1 MTDTD
6 PRTDGIDSHPDPTT
20 GRDGPTVTP
29 LPQGFARP
37 PSPGRPPDLDRPPA
51 PDRPPGPDRARDSGR
66 TRDSASPDPGY
77 PRNSSLPELFEA
89 RAGAAPQAPAARYR
103 DRVMTYGLLSTA
115 SDRLAARLV
124 AAGVEPGS
132 AVGVCGSRSLEAL
145 VAFLGI
151 LKAGC
156 AYVPLDEDHPPARLR
171 AMAEDAGVHVAV
183 VLPGSTRR
191 IRGLHTRVELGRV
204 TGAAPPDA
212 SGAPDAA
219 DVPDTPDIP
228 PPPSPAATD
237 RAYVM
242 FTSGSTGRPKPVA
255 IAHRGVAQLVLSDPR
270 LPPPGPGDGVLHGYG
285 LSSDASTIEIWSGLL
300 GGACL
305 VLVDREEL
313 LAPAVLEERFRTH
326 GVTVAYLTT
335 SVFHHLART
344 RPGALRGL
352 RFASAGGEAMDPG
365 LAHAV
370 QTACPGTTLVN
381 FYGPTENSVV
391 STAYFLPKL
400 TGDETRVPIGRPFA
414 TSTCRVLRPDGTPAA
429 PGEEGE
435 LYVGGDGL
443 ALEYIGDA
451 ELTAERFVSS
461 PDGPGGRLYRTGD
474 RVVSGTDGLL
484 EYRGRLD
491 RQVKVRGQRI
501 ELDEVE
507 ARLRCHSEVGE
518 AVVELRDGVLAAYLT
533 PARPGGTVPVDAL
546 RTYCGLWLPAQAV
559 PTLIARD
566 RFPVTSGGKV
576 DRTRLLAES
585 GHGEVGAPRGEPWA
599 DTAHGPG
606 RRREP
611 RSGPSGPGTEAEE
624 GPLEALAEVWRLV
637 LRVRPAP
644 TDSFFVIGG
653 DSLLAAEV
661 VARTLALLDLDAAL
675 GSSLIRALLTDPTL
689 EGFAAAVGAHLAPPA
704 GAPRP
709 DAPSRT
715 PRTPATRQAPDA
727 EVDFVRETALGF
739 SLPPAGTPVPRPGD
753 PSDVLLTGASGFVG
767 AFLLDRLL
775 RATTARIHCP
785 VRASGAAHAERRVL
799 AALARYGL
807 SADDTAR
814 RRLVCFPADLA
825 APGLGLSPEHAAD
838 LAACLDLIVHNG
850 ARVNFLY
857 PYSALRAANVE
868 GTREIIGLA
877 ARRRVPVHF
886 LSTVAVLAGF
896 GTAGA
901 REVDEDV
908 RLDHADRLT
917 MGYAESKWVAEG
929 LLRNAAEQGLPVAV
943 YRPYEVTGDRLHG
956 ACNTETAI
964 CSLFKTIAE
973 TGLAPDIALPMDF
986 VPVDHVAET
995 VVYIATRQQAKDRV
1009 YHLTNPRPAVLRDV
1023 LDRMR
1028 AAGCEMRMLPYGE
1041 WVGELVRHVALHPTS
1056 PTAPFVSL
1064 CVDRANQGDISV
1076 KEMYLEGV
1084 FPRLSRRHTEA
1095 ALAGSGL
1102 HCPPVDAAMLDRYL
1116 EYFFTSGYMTRPTVA
1131 PAGAAAVVT

>member
-6 PRTDGIDSHPDPTT
+6 PRTDGIDTHGTDSHPDPTT
-20 GRDGPTVTP
+20 GNPDPTTDPTTSHPDPVADRHGPAVAP
-29 LPQGFARP
+29 LAPGRAHP
-37 PSPGRPPDLDRPPA
+37 PSPVRPRPGRPPDPGRP
-51 PDRPPGPDRARDSGR
+51 G
-66 TRDSASPDPGY
+66 DSAHPDPGY
-77 PRNSSLPELFEA
+77 PRNSSLPHLFEA
-89 RAGAAPQAPAARYR
+89 RAGAAPSAPAARHR
-103 DRVMTYGLLSTA
+103 DRVLTYGQLGA
-115 SDRLAARLV
+115 ESDRLAARLL

-145 VAFLGI
+145 VAFLGV

-183 VLPGSTRR
+183 VLPSGTRR
-191 IRGLHTRVELGRV
+191 IRGLRTRVELGRI
-204 TGAAPPDA
+204 TDAPPA
-212 SGAPDAA
+212 TES
-219 DVPDTPDIP
+219 TPL
-228 PPPSPAATD
+228 PSPAATD

-255 IAHRGVAQLVLSDPR
+255 IAHRGVIQLVLSDPR

-285 LSSDASTIEIWSGLL
+285 LSSDASTVEIWSGLL

-313 LAPAVLEERFRTH
+313 LAPAVLEERFRSQ

-365 LAHAV
+365 LARAV
-370 QTACPGTTLVN
+370 QTACPGTTIVN

-400 TGDETRVPIGRPFA
+400 TGDETHLPIGRPFA
-414 TSTCRVLRPDGTPAA
+414 TSTCHVLRPDGTPAA
-429 PGEEGE
+429 PDEEGE

-451 ELTAERFVSS
+451 KLTAERFISS
-461 PDGPGGRLYRTGD
+461 PYEQGGRLYRTGD
-474 RVVSGTDGLL
+474 RVVRGPDGLL

-491 RQVKVRGQRI
+491 RQVKVRGLRI
-501 ELDEVE
+501 ELDEIE
-507 ARLRCHSEVGE
+507 ARLRGHSEVGE
-518 AVVELRDGVLAAYLT
+518 AVVELHDGVLAAYLT
-533 PARPGGTVPVDAL
+533 PARPGGTLPVDAL
-546 RTYCGLWLPAQAV
+546 RRYCVSWLPAQAV

-576 DRTRLLAES
+576 DRGRLLAES
-585 GHGEVGAPRGEPWA
+585 RHGEGSASRGAS
-599 DTAHGPG
+599 
-606 RRREP
+606 RESAP
-611 RSGPSGPGTEAEE
+611 YTSGPGGGTRSGRGADLD
-624 GPLEALAEVWRLV
+624 GPLEALAEVWRVV

-644 TDSFFVIGG
+644 TDNFFLIGG

-675 GSSLIRALLTDPTL
+675 GSGLIRALLADPTL
-689 EGFAAAVGAHLAPPA
+689 EGFASAVGAHRGRPA
-704 GAPRP
+704 G
-709 DAPSRT
+709 
-715 PRTPATRQAPDA
+715 TRRAGVPPQAPDA
-727 EVDFVRETALGF
+727 EVDFVRESALGF
-739 SLPPAGTPVPRPGD
+739 PLPPARTPAPRPGD

-775 RATTARIHCP
+775 RDTTARIHCP

-799 AALARYGL
+799 AALTRYGL
-807 SADDTAR
+807 RADDTAR
-814 RRLVCFPADLA
+814 QRLVCFPADLA
-825 APGLGLSPEHAAD
+825 APGLGLSAEHAAA
-838 LAACLDLIVHNG
+838 LAACLDLVVHNG
-850 ARVNFLY
+850 AQVNFLY

-868 GTREIIGLA
+868 GTREIVKLA
-877 ARRRVPVHF
+877 APRRVPVHF

-908 RLDHADRLT
+908 RLDHADGLT

-929 LLRNAAEQGLPVAV
+929 LLRDAAEQGLPVAV

-986 VPVDHVAET
+986 VPVDHVAES
-995 VVYIATRQQAKDRV
+995 VVHIATRHRATDRV

-1028 AAGCEMRMLPYGE
+1028 AAGCAMRMLPYGE

-1084 FPRLSRRHTEA
+1084 FPRLSRRNTEA

-1102 HCPPVDAAMLDRYL
+1102 DCPPVDAVMLDRYL
-1116 EYFFTSGYMTRPTVA
+1116 EYFFTSGYMTRPAVA
-1131 PAGAAAVVT
+1131 PVGVATAVP

>member
-20 GRDGPTVTP
+20 GRLGPAVTP
-29 LPQGFARP
+29 LTAGFGHP
-37 PSPGRPPDLDRPPA
+37 PSPGHPPDPGDPP
-51 PDRPPGPDRARDSGR
+51 
-66 TRDSASPDPGY
+66 DSALLDPGY
-77 PRNSSLPELFEA
+77 PRNSGLPELFEA
-89 RAGAAPQAPAARYR
+89 RAAAAPLAPAARHR
-103 DRVMTYGLLSTA
+103 DRVMTYGQLSDG
-115 SDRLAARLV
+115 SDRLAARLL

-204 TGAAPPDA
+204 TDAAPPDA
-212 SGAPDAA
+212 A
-219 DVPDTPDIP
+219 DGTPLP
-228 PPPSPAATD
+228 VAAATD

-255 IAHRGVAQLVLSDPR
+255 IAHRGVAQLVLSDPQ

-313 LAPAVLEERFRTH
+313 LAPAALEERFRTH

-344 RPGALRGL
+344 RPGALSGL

-365 LAHAV
+365 LARAV

-391 STAYFLPKL
+391 STAYVLPKL

-414 TSTCRVLRPDGTPAA
+414 TSTCHVLRPDGTPAA
-429 PGEEGE
+429 PDEEGE

-451 ELTAERFVSS
+451 ELTAERFVSL
-461 PDGPGGRLYRTGD
+461 PVDPGGRLYRTGD
-474 RVVSGTDGLL
+474 RAVRGPDGLL

-507 ARLRCHSEVGE
+507 ARLRSHAEVGE

-533 PARPGGTVPVDAL
+533 PARPGGTLPVDAL
-546 RTYCGLWLPAQAV
+546 RRYCVRWLPAQAV

-576 DRTRLLAES
+576 DRKRLLAES
-585 GHGEVGAPRGEPWA
+585 RHDEVSAPRGETREGAPYGS
-599 DTAHGPG
+599 GPG
-606 RRREP
+606 RET
-611 RSGPSGPGTEAEE
+611 RSGPGAEAD
-624 GPLEALAEVWRLV
+624 GPLEALAEVWQLV

-644 TDSFFVIGG
+644 TDNFFLIGG

-661 VARTLALLDLDAAL
+661 VARTLALLNLDAAL
-675 GSSLIRALLTDPTL
+675 GSGLIRALLSDPTL
-689 EGFAAAVGAHLAPPA
+689 EGFAAAVGAHLRRPA
-704 GAPRP
+704 GL
-709 DAPSRT
+709 
-715 PRTPATRQAPDA
+715 RQAGTAPGAPEA

-739 SLPPAGTPVPRPGD
+739 PLPPARTPLPQPGA

-775 RATTARIHCP
+775 RDTTARIHCP

-799 AALARYGL
+799 AALTRYGL
-807 SADDTAR
+807 RADDAAR
-814 RRLVCFPADLA
+814 QRLVCFPADLA
-825 APGLGLSPEHAAD
+825 APGLGLSPEHAD
-838 LAACLDLIVHNG
+838 GLAACLDLIVHNG
-850 ARVNFLY
+850 AQVNFLY

-877 ARRRVPVHF
+877 APRRVPVHF

-986 VPVDHVAET
+986 VPVDHVAES
-995 VVYIATRQQAKDRV
+995 VVYIATRHRATNRV

-1041 WVGELVRHVALHPTS
+1041 WVGELVRHVSRHPTS

-1076 KEMYLEGV
+1076 KEMYLDGV
-1084 FPRLSRRHTEA
+1084 FPRLSRRNTEA

-1102 HCPPVDAAMLDRYL
+1102 DCPPVDSVMLDRYL
-1116 EYFFTSGYMTRPTVA
+1116 EYFFTSGYMTRPAVA
-1131 PAGAAAVVT
+1131 PVGAAATVS

>member
-1 MTDTD
+1 MSTD
-6 PRTDGIDSHPDPTT
+6 PRTAPHSDLGTASPPDLTT
-20 GRDGPTVTP
+20 EPGPA
-29 LPQGFARP
+29 ARP
-37 PSPGRPPDLDRPPA
+37 PE
-51 PDRPPGPDRARDSGR
+51 
-66 TRDSASPDPGY
+66 PDPGRAPGFTY
-77 PRNSSLPELFEA
+77 PRDRGLPELFEA
-89 RAGAAPQAPAARYR
+89 RSRATPQAPAARYH
-103 DRVMTYGLLSTA
+103 DHVITYGQLGA
-115 SDRLAARLV
+115 DSDHLAARLL

-183 VLPGSTRR
+183 ILPGSTRR
-191 IRGLHTRVELGRV
+191 IRGLHTRIEIDPVAD
-204 TGAAPPDA
+204 TAQAPARRESPRRLPA
-212 SGAPDAA
+212 GTPRPAPK
-219 DVPDTPDIP
+219 
-228 PPPSPAATD
+228 ATD

-255 IAHRGVAQLVLSDPR
+255 IPHRGVVQLVLSEPE

-285 LSSDASTIEIWSGLL
+285 LSSDASTIEIWRGLL

-313 LAPAVLEERFRTH
+313 LSPAALEDCFRTQ
-326 GVTVAYLTT
+326 GVTVAYFTT

-365 LAHAV
+365 LVRAV
-370 QTACPGTTLVN
+370 QEACPDTTVVN

-391 STAYFLPKL
+391 STAYILPKL
-400 TGDETRVPIGRPFA
+400 SEDVADVPIGRAFGA
-414 TSTCRVLRPDGTPAA
+414 STCHVLRPDGTPTA

-451 ELTAERFVSS
+451 ELTAERFVSR
-461 PDGPGGRLYRTGD
+461 PDEPGGRLYRTGD
-474 RVVSGTDGLL
+474 RVAQRHDGLL

-491 RQVKVRGQRI
+491 RQVKLRGQRI

-507 ARLRCHSEVGE
+507 ARLRCHPEVGE
-518 AVVELRDGVLAAYLT
+518 AVVELRADTLTAFLT
-533 PARPGGTVPVDAL
+533 PARPGDTVQVDAL
-546 RTYCGLWLPAQAV
+546 RRYCVQWLPAQAV
-559 PTLIARD
+559 PALVVKD

-576 DRTRLLAES
+576 DRKRLLAES
-585 GHGEVGAPRGEPWA
+585 RTEE
-599 DTAHGPG
+599 
-606 RRREP
+606 
-611 RSGPSGPGTEAEE
+611 SGTDESGTEESGADESRAGGPHGDGTQDGTPIGRASCDGASGGGRGGPAAKVE
-624 GPLEALAEVWRLV
+624 GLLDALAEVWHLV

-644 TDSFFVIGG
+644 GDNFFHIGG

-661 VARTLALLDLDAAL
+661 VARTLALLSLDAAL
-675 GSSLIRALLTDPTL
+675 GSALIRGLLADSTL
-689 EGFAAAVGAHLAPPA
+689 EGYAAAVGAHRGGHPE
-704 GAPRP
+704 
-709 DAPSRT
+709 APSPHT
-715 PRTPATRQAPDA
+715 D
-727 EVDFVRETALGF
+727 VDFVRETELRF
-739 SLPPAGTPVPRPGD
+739 SLPPAEGPEPHPDD

-775 RATTARIHCP
+775 RNTTARVHCP
-785 VRASGAAHAERRVL
+785 VRASGTAHAERRVL
-799 AALARYGL
+799 AALTRYGL
-807 SADDTAR
+807 RADEAAR

-825 APGLGLSPEHAAD
+825 APGLGLSPEHTAD
-838 LAACLDLIVHNG
+838 LAASLDLVVHNG
-850 ARVNFLY
+850 AQVNFLY
-857 PYSALRAANVE
+857 PYTALRAANVD
-868 GTREIIGLA
+868 GTREIVRLA
-877 ARRRVPVHF
+877 APRRVPVHF

-908 RLDHADRLT
+908 PLAHADRLT

-929 LLRNAAEQGLPVAV
+929 LLRRAAEQGLPVAV
-943 YRPYEVTGDRLHG
+943 HRPYEVTGDRLHG

-986 VPVDHVAET
+986 VPVDHVAEA
-995 VVYIATRQQAKDRV
+995 VVHIATHHKATDRV
-1009 YHLTNPRPAVLRDV
+1009 YHHTNPRPAVLGDV

-1028 AAGCEMRMLPYGE
+1028 AAGCAMRMLPYAE
-1041 WVGELVRHVALHPTS
+1041 WVGELVRHVARNPTS

-1064 CVDRANQGDISV
+1064 CVDRVNKGDISV
-1076 KEMYLEGV
+1076 KEMYLEGI
-1084 FPRLSRRHTEA
+1084 FPRLGRGNIEE

-1102 HCPPVDAAMLDRYL
+1102 QCPPVDAVLLDRYL
-1116 EYFFTSGYMTRPTVA
+1116 EYFFTSGYMTRPPA
-1131 PAGAAAVVT
+1131 PASDASPAPDGLVGAAVTGV

>member
-6 PRTDGIDSHPDPTT
+6 PRTDGIDRHPHPTT
-20 GRDGPTVTP
+20 GRHGPAVTP
-29 LPQGFARP
+29 LATGIGHLPG
-37 PSPGRPPDLDRPPA
+37 PGRPPDPGA
-51 PDRPPGPDRARDSGR
+51 PQNSALPDA
-66 TRDSASPDPGY
+66 GY
-77 PRNSSLPELFEA
+77 PRNASLPELFEA
-89 RAGAAPQAPAARYR
+89 RAGAAPSAPAARHR
-103 DRVMTYGLLSTA
+103 DRVLTYGRLSA
-115 SDRLAARLV
+115 GSDRLAARLL

-204 TGAAPPDA
+204 TDAA
-212 SGAPDAA
+212 SPDAA
-219 DVPDTPDIP
+219 VGAPLPVA
-228 PPPSPAATD
+228 AATD

-255 IAHRGVAQLVLSDPR
+255 IAHRGVAQLVLSDPQ

-313 LAPAVLEERFRTH
+313 LAPAVLEERLRTH

-344 RPGALRGL
+344 RPGALSGL

-365 LAHAV
+365 LARAV

-391 STAYFLPKL
+391 STAYVLPKL
-400 TGDETRVPIGRPFA
+400 TGDETCVPIGRPFA

-429 PGEEGE
+429 PDEEGE

-451 ELTAERFVSS
+451 ELTAERFVSL
-461 PDGPGGRLYRTGD
+461 PDEPDARLYRTGD
-474 RVVSGTDGLL
+474 RVVRGPDGVL

-507 ARLRCHSEVGE
+507 ARLRGHSEVGE

-533 PARPGGTVPVDAL
+533 PARPGGTLPVDAL
-546 RTYCGLWLPAQAV
+546 RRYCVRWLPAQAV

-576 DRTRLLAES
+576 DRKRLLAES
-585 GHGEVGAPRGEPWA
+585 PHGEVSAPRGETGTRTSGETRVGA
-599 DTAHGPG
+599 AYGSGPG
-606 RRREP
+606 RKT
-611 RSGPSGPGTEAEE
+611 RSGAGAETD
-624 GPLEALAEVWRLV
+624 GPLEALAEVWELV

-644 TDSFFVIGG
+644 TDNFFLIGG

-661 VARTLALLDLDAAL
+661 VARTLALLNLDAAL
-675 GSSLIRALLTDPTL
+675 GSGLIRALLADPTL
-689 EGFAAAVGAHLAPPA
+689 EGFAAAVGALRGRPA
-704 GAPRP
+704 GPRQ
-709 DAPSRT
+709 AGAASG
-715 PRTPATRQAPDA
+715 APDA
-727 EVDFVRETALGF
+727 EADFVRETALGF
-739 SLPPAGTPVPRPGD
+739 SLPPARTPLPRPGD
-753 PSDVLLTGASGFVG
+753 PSDILLTGASGFVG

-775 RATTARIHCP
+775 RDTTARIHCP

-799 AALARYGL
+799 AALTRYGL
-807 SADDTAR
+807 RADDAAR
-814 RRLVCFPADLA
+814 QRLVCFPADLA
-825 APGLGLSPEHAAD
+825 APGLGLSQEHAD
-838 LAACLDLIVHNG
+838 GLAACLDLIVHNG
-850 ARVNFLY
+850 AQVNFLY

-868 GTREIIGLA
+868 GTREIIRLA
-877 ARRRVPVHF
+877 APRRVPVHF

-986 VPVDHVAET
+986 VPVDHVAES
-995 VVYIATRQQAKDRV
+995 VVYIATRHRATDRV

-1028 AAGCEMRMLPYGE
+1028 VAGCEMRMLPYGE
-1041 WVGELVRHVALHPTS
+1041 WVGELVRHVSLHPTS

-1084 FPRLSRRHTEA
+1084 FPRLSRRNTEA

-1102 HCPPVDAAMLDRYL
+1102 DCPPVDAVMLDRYL
-1116 EYFFTSGYMTRPTVA
+1116 EYFFTSGYMTRPAVA
-1131 PAGAAAVVT
+1131 PVGAVATVP

>member
-20 GRDGPTVTP
+20 GRLGPAVTP
-29 LPQGFARP
+29 LTAGFGHP
-37 PSPGRPPDLDRPPA
+37 PSPGHPPDPGDPP
-51 PDRPPGPDRARDSGR
+51 
-66 TRDSASPDPGY
+66 DSALLDPGY
-77 PRNSSLPELFEA
+77 PRNSGLPELFEA
-89 RAGAAPQAPAARYR
+89 RAAAAPLAPAARHR
-103 DRVMTYGLLSTA
+103 DRVMTYGQLSDG
-115 SDRLAARLV
+115 SDRLAARLL

-204 TGAAPPDA
+204 TDAAPPDA
-212 SGAPDAA
+212 A
-219 DVPDTPDIP
+219 DGTPLP
-228 PPPSPAATD
+228 VAAATD

-255 IAHRGVAQLVLSDPR
+255 IAHRGVAQLVLSDPQ

-313 LAPAVLEERFRTH
+313 LAPAALEERFRTH

-344 RPGALRGL
+344 RPGALSGL

-365 LAHAV
+365 LARAV

-391 STAYFLPKL
+391 STAYVLPKL

-414 TSTCRVLRPDGTPAA
+414 TSTCHVLRPDGTPAA
-429 PGEEGE
+429 PDEEGE

-451 ELTAERFVSS
+451 ELTAERFVSL
-461 PDGPGGRLYRTGD
+461 PVDPGGRLYRTGD
-474 RVVSGTDGLL
+474 RAVRGPDGLL

-507 ARLRCHSEVGE
+507 ARLRSHAEVGE

-533 PARPGGTVPVDAL
+533 PARPGGTLPVDAL
-546 RTYCGLWLPAQAV
+546 RRYCVRWLPAQAV

-576 DRTRLLAES
+576 DRKRLLAES
-585 GHGEVGAPRGEPWA
+585 RHDEVSAPRGETREGAPYGS
-599 DTAHGPG
+599 GPG
-606 RRREP
+606 RET
-611 RSGPSGPGTEAEE
+611 RSGPGAEAD
-624 GPLEALAEVWRLV
+624 GPLEALAEVWQLV

-644 TDSFFVIGG
+644 TDNFFLIGG

-661 VARTLALLDLDAAL
+661 VARTLALLNLDAAL
-675 GSSLIRALLTDPTL
+675 GSGLIRALLSDPTL
-689 EGFAAAVGAHLAPPA
+689 EGFAAAVGAHLRRPA
-704 GAPRP
+704 GL
-709 DAPSRT
+709 
-715 PRTPATRQAPDA
+715 RQAGTAPGA
-727 EVDFVRETALGF
+727 PEAAVDFVRETALGF
-739 SLPPAGTPVPRPGD
+739 PLPPARTPLPQPGD
-753 PSDVLLTGASGFVG
+753 PSDILLTGASGFVG

-775 RATTARIHCP
+775 RDTTARIHCP

-799 AALARYGL
+799 AALTRYGL
-807 SADDTAR
+807 RADDAAR
-814 RRLVCFPADLA
+814 QRLVCFPADLA
-825 APGLGLSPEHAAD
+825 APGLGLSPEHAD
-838 LAACLDLIVHNG
+838 GLAACLDLIVHNG
-850 ARVNFLY
+850 AQVNFLY

-877 ARRRVPVHF
+877 APAGCRCTSCPRWRSSPASAPPVRVRSTRTYGWTTRTGSRWGTPRASGSPRACCATRRSRDFRSPSTDRTRSPGTGCTAPATRRPRSARCSRPSRRRGSLPT
-886 LSTVAVLAGF
+886 SRCRWTSYRSIMSRSPSYISPP
-896 GTAGA
+896 GTARRTGCTTSPIRARPCCVTYWTGCARPGA
-901 REVDEDV
+901 RCACCRTGSGWASWYVMS
-908 RLDHADRLT
+908 HAIPPAR
-917 MGYAESKWVAEG
+917 
-929 LLRNAAEQGLPVAV
+929 
-943 YRPYEVTGDRLHG
+943 
-956 ACNTETAI
+956 
-964 CSLFKTIAE
+964 
-973 TGLAPDIALPMDF
+973 
-986 VPVDHVAET
+986 
-995 VVYIATRQQAKDRV
+995 
-1009 YHLTNPRPAVLRDV
+1009 PRPSCPSVWTGRT
-1023 LDRMR
+1023 R
-1028 AAGCEMRMLPYGE
+1028 A
-1041 WVGELVRHVALHPTS
+1041 TS
-1056 PTAPFVSL
+1056 
-1064 CVDRANQGDISV
+1064 R
-1076 KEMYLEGV
+1076 
-1084 FPRLSRRHTEA
+1084 SRRCIWTASSPAE
-1095 ALAGSGL
+1095 
-1102 HCPPVDAAMLDRYL
+1102 PP
-1116 EYFFTSGYMTRPTVA
+1116 
-1131 PAGAAAVVT
+1131 